1 VSNGTLEIPDIYK
14 KFPVTPP
21 RDFDVLESQ
30 ILGFMTEE
38 FATKPRFASHARR
51 PNSNSWGG
59 ACNGRMGR
67 LPAKVGKIRAF
78 RGLLPD
84 AGCYSAFGIP
94 IMAQPRHQVDS
105 RPEAARKSQRAKF
118 ALNRELV
125 ISAGLRL
132 LPILDRLLMRYA
144 ATDEYQIF
152 PNELFPWTSNL
163 AQNWSVIRDEA
174 KDLLHNPLSIPSVR
188 ELSADQEKIAVDDRW
203 RSFFF
208 WGYGLRAERNCARCP
223 ATARILEQI
232 PDLLSALY
240 SVTLA
245 GAHIPRHTGPTKAIL
260 TLHMGLIIP
269 RNREDCRMQV
279 GDHNVIWREGRVLIF
294 DDMYPHEVWNDTN
307 EDRVI
312 LMLHLKRLLRFPGSL
327 LRDMLFAALRTS
339 PFVRDGLRNL
349 DRWEKS
355 QFSPKAPIIKT

>member
-1 VSNGTLEIPDIYK
+1 M
-14 KFPVTPP
+14 
-21 RDFDVLESQ
+21 
-30 ILGFMTEE
+30 LG
-38 FATKPRFASHARR
+38 
-51 PNSNSWGG
+51 
-59 ACNGRMGR
+59 
-67 LPAKVGKIRAF
+67 
-78 RGLLPD
+78 RG
-84 AGCYSAFGIP
+84 
-94 IMAQPRHQVDS
+94 
-105 RPEAARKSQRAKF
+105 
-118 ALNRELV
+118 LV

-144 ATDEYQIF
+144 TIDEHQIF

-163 AQNWSVIRDEA
+163 AQNWSAIRDEA
-174 KDLLHNPLSIPSVR
+174 KELLGDPFSIPSVR
-188 ELSADQEKIAVDDRW
+188 EISSDHRKIAVDNKW

-223 ATARILEQI
+223 ETARIVGQI

-245 GAHIPRHTGPTKAIL
+245 GAHIPRHTGPTKAII
-260 TLHMGLIIP
+260 TVHMGLIIP

-279 GDHNVIWREGRVLIF
+279 GDHNVVWHEGRVVIF
-294 DDMYPHEVWNDTN
+294 DDMYPHEVWNDTD

-312 LMLHLKRLLRFPGSL
+312 LMLHLKRPLRFPGSL
-327 LRDMLFAALRTS
+327 VRNLLFAALRTS

-355 QFSPKAPIIKT
+355 QLSPDTSPGT